1 MKQFS
6 LLGNKEFRNLIT
18 KEKNRGKK
26 KWAFLLPDER
36 QKMSLKGQEKLGV
49 LRRIKKEKLFFGE
62 EGPPLLGKEKTEELL
77 KKLTG
82 KK

>member
-1 MKQFS
+1 
-6 LLGNKEFRNLIT
+6 
-18 KEKNRGKK
+18 
-26 KWAFLLPDER
+26 
-36 QKMSLKGQEKLGV
+36 MSLKGQEKLGV